1 MNLTFCTITVHFQF
15 VPSYYEFVV
24 LGNLLLNLL
33 YGFFSELHHLAAIYA
48 AKVTVMVMSI
58 NVFIMEM
65 TVFKIRFLDETTLQ

>member
-24 LGNLLLNLL
+24 LANLPLNLL
-33 YGFFSELHHLAAIYA
+33 YSFFGELHHLAAIHA
-48 AKVTVMVMSI
+48 AKVTVVVMSI

-65 TVFKIRFLDETTLQ
+65 TVFKVSFLDETTLE